1 MYESKYLKVRAALS
15 FMKER
20 SICIIIAAELFD
32 YSNDSL
38 HIIYT

>member
-32 YSNDSL
+32 SNDSL